1 MTDGKDASEVVCQAG
16 PVGQGAAMRLALYL
30 LAPAIVAA
38 DLADPPPALTD
49 LAMVGAVGEH
59 SASIWCATAIDDPLP
74 ALHWKPVAPSTGS
87 IMVSTATSEIPL
99 GPRYNL
105 MKMRLVRFD
114 CSGLAPATA
123 YQASLSMAAGMAEL
137 AFTTAP
143 PAGSAAPLRLVFA
156 SCFRQLS
163 GGALTAL
170 GRERAD
176 LALFV
181 GDNGY
186 FMPARRVPGSD
197 DMLLPADWDSPGQMA
212 EVHLSFKSCAAL
224 RPLFRSTSCLAIW
237 DDHDFGPNDSD
248 GTFALKGDSR
258 RLFLASWANPPA
270 VGAGIWFTIRR
281 GDVQLFMLDD
291 RWDRSPNRSPDG
303 PGKSLLGPAQKA
315 WLKSELLASTATLKL
330 IVCGGQFLADYSER
344 FESWQLFRSEREE
357 LLAFF
362 QEHRIPGLVFL
373 SGDRHLAELIR
384 WDRSGLPPL
393 YELTSS
399 AVSAGMVS
407 ATYRDMVNPRRVAG
421 CTDQQNYGVIEW
433 DPKAGSVALAVHDPA
448 GAAVFR
454 QVIEISP
461 PRR

>member
-1 MTDGKDASEVVCQAG
+1 
-16 PVGQGAAMRLALYL
+16 MRLALFL
-30 LAPAIVAA
+30 LAPAIAA
-38 DLADPPPALTD
+38 AEPADPPPALAD

-59 SASIWCATAIDDPLP
+59 TASIWCATAISDPLP
-74 ALHWKPVAPSTGS
+74 TLQWKPAAIPSVASILVSST
-87 IMVSTATSEIPL
+87 TSEIPL
-99 GPRYNL
+99 GPRYQL
-105 MKMRLVRFD
+105 AKMRLVRFD
-114 CSGLAPATA
+114 CSGLTPATPH
-123 YQASLSMAAGMAEL
+123 QVGLNLVAGLAEL
-137 AFTTAP
+137 SFTTAP

-156 SCFRQLS
+156 SCFRQPT

-176 LALFV
+176 LALFI

-186 FMPARRVPGSD
+186 FLPARRVPGGD

-212 EVHLSFKSCAAL
+212 EVHLGFKNISAL
-224 RPLFRSTSCLAIW
+224 RPLFRSASCLAIW
-237 DDHDFGPNDSD
+237 DDHDYGPNDSD

-258 RLFLASWANPPA
+258 RLFQASWANQPA
-270 VGAGIWFTIRR
+270 AGQGIWFTIRR

-344 FESWQLFRSEREE
+344 FESWQLFRNEREE

-362 QEHRIPGLVFL
+362 QEHKVPGLVFL

-384 WDRSGLPPL
+384 WDRAGLPPL

-399 AVSAGMVS
+399 AASAGMVS
-407 ATYRDMVNPRRVAG
+407 ATFRDLVNPRRVAG
-421 CTDQQNYGVIEW
+421 CTDQQNYGVVEW
-433 DPKAGSVALAVHDPA
+433 DPTRGSVALAVHGSD

-454 QVIEISP
+454 QVVEISP